1 MDEQL
6 KRIIDT
12 IRERMSN
19 LYNEYTSGRNDC
31 PDRWDYYDGVLDA
44 YWEIDEMLDDVF
56 REVERWQGSTSSSA
70 TG

>member
-19 LYNEYTSGRNDC
+19 LYDEYTSGRNDC

-44 YWEIDEMLDDVF
+44 YWEIDEMLV
-56 REVERWQGSTSSSA
+56 RTYTSSRSRRLSTSSSA